1 MAAGLRNKG
10 LSATVLLG
18 GLAALLALG
27 LVWPLADLAGLV
39 VSEGVD
45 AASFLTPYN
54 LRSIVNTVVM
64 GAAVAFAATVLGFI
78 VSYAITATRVPGR
91 GALKVL
97 FLAPLFEI
105 VISSEA
111 LPSKYCDEL
120 SGSWGIKR
128 IVRLSSCQVAVPGWT
143 NPSGVS
149 IIIAAPPKLSFR

>member
-97 FLAPLFEI
+97 FLAPLF
-105 VISSEA
+105 A
-111 LPSKYCDEL
+111 PSIMPAIGLIYRPAATDCL
-120 SGSWGIKR
+120 SIWTCMARSGSFWPDLSLHCR
-128 IVRLSSCQVAVPGWT
+128 IR
-143 NPSGVS
+143 
-149 IIIAAPPKLSFR
+149 